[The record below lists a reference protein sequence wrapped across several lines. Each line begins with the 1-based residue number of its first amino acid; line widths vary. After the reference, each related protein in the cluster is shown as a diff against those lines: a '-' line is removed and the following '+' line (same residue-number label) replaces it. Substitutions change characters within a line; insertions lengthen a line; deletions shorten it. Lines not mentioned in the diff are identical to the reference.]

1 MEVRVST
8 YRLEGTD
15 FPTIIPIL
23 LNIKVLFA
31 VNKTLLRVRKAKS
44 KGSTGH
50 YRQLIRAKSAQKS
63 VSEGIRKHV

>member
-8 YRLEGTD
+8 YGLEGTD

-31 VNKTLLRVRKAKS
+31 MNKTFLRVRNIS
-44 KGSTGH
+44 KVKGVHGT
-50 YRQLIRAKSAQKS
+50 L
-63 VSEGIRKHV
+63 